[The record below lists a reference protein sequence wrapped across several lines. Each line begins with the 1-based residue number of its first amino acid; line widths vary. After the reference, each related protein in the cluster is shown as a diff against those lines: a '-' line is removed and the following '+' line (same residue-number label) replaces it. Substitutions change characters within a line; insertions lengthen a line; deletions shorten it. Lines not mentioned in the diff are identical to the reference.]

1 MDPTLS
7 LSGLPPVVLS
17 TREFD
22 QNLPA
27 VQSTATLVVVAEGI
41 PPVSCKLVDKI
52 KKWEYI
58 DLATLLDDH
67 STSDQVA
74 LLNGQLT
81 VVSSN
86 SQRRRQANAISDVL
100 TWLQA
105 FTAILVSSDSTTK
118 EEAAGLAAHSYLII
132 QLSKDLSGLQW
143 LKYDQSYREW
153 AAAKGIRKWGEMNF
167 SIYGRCLASQQFHPS
182 SFYNPA
188 NSSGSARKRKTN
200 ANVCFRWNK
209 GGPCSGSTCRFSHQ
223 CGSCGG
229 NHREVNCPRRPKRP

>member
-1 MDPTLS
+1 M
-7 LSGLPPVVLS
+7 VLS

-22 QNLPA
+22 KNLPA
-27 VQSTATLVVVAEGI
+27 VQSPSTLVVVAEGI

-58 DLATLLDDH
+58 DLATLLDDY

-81 VVSSN
+81 VASSN

-105 FTAILVSSDSTTK
+105 FSIFTAILVSSDSTTK

-132 QLSKDLSGLQW
+132 QLSKDLSGLMW
-143 LKYDQSYREW
+143 HKYDQSYREW
-153 AAAKGIRKWGEMNF
+153 AAAKGIRK
-167 SIYGRCLASQQFHPS
+167 
-182 SFYNPA
+182 
-188 NSSGSARKRKTN
+188 
-200 ANVCFRWNK
+200 
-209 GGPCSGSTCRFSHQ
+209 
-223 CGSCGG
+223 
-229 NHREVNCPRRPKRP
+229 